1 MRPIL
6 TLKKKPAP
14 DLLASVAIPAEP
26 VQPAEPAKPVEPA
39 KAAKQSP
46 NEAQAA
52 KEARAAANRLLGQ
65 ELADRRRAYSEKLK
79 PLLEAYFSDKA
90 ILRETVLIDGVECL
104 RPLAVGIH
112 KTIFAWL
119 REQPDAQG
127 ASNTLL
133 MDLIKAVLGLHVAQP
148 KYLAGLLNCQDR
160 FDLDGNATGVVKD
173 KQRERA
179 EKAWKKV
186 QNKTLPAGEAN
197 VSTRKALA
205 ELEAGKGKQFAGVD
219 ALIADL
225 PAAD

>member
-1 MRPIL
+1 MRPTL

-14 DLLASVAIPAEP
+14 APLTPVSPQAEP
-26 VQPAEPAKPVEPA
+26 VQPAASVEPA
-39 KAAKQSP
+39 EPVKPAKQTP
-46 NEAQAA
+46 KEAQEAKAA

-112 KTIFAWL
+112 KTVFAWL

-133 MDLIKAVLGLHVAQP
+133 MDLIKAFLGLHVAQP
-148 KYLAGLLNCQDR
+148 QYLAGLLNCQDR
-160 FDLDGNATGVVKD
+160 FDLDGNPNGVVKD
-173 KQRERA
+173 KQREKA
-179 EKAWKKV
+179 EKALRKL
-186 QNKTLPAGEAN
+186 QQQAPTLSAHGC
-197 VSTRKALA
+197 
-205 ELEAGKGKQFAGVD
+205 
-219 ALIADL
+219 
-225 PAAD
+225 

>member
-14 DLLASVAIPAEP
+14 NLLASVAIPAEP

-46 NEAQAA
+46 KEAQAA

-65 ELADRRRAYSEKLK
+65 ELADRRRAYSDKLK

-104 RPLAVGIH
+104 TPLAVGIH
-112 KTIFAWL
+112 KTVFAWL

-133 MDLIKAVLGLHVAQP
+133 MDLIKAFLGLHVAQP
-148 KYLAGLLNCQDR
+148 QYLAGLLNCQDR
-160 FDLDGNATGVVKD
+160 FDLDGNPNGVVKD

-179 EKAWKKV
+179 EKALRKL
-186 QNKTLPAGEAN
+186 QQQALTPA
-197 VSTRKALA
+197 
-205 ELEAGKGKQFAGVD
+205 
-219 ALIADL
+219 
-225 PAAD
+225 P

>member
-14 DLLASVAIPAEP
+14 DLLASVAILAET

-46 NEAQAA
+46 KEAQAA

-65 ELADRRRAYSEKLK
+65 ELAARRRAYSDKLK
-79 PLLEAYFSDKA
+79 PLLEAYLSEKA

-112 KTIFAWL
+112 NTVFAWL

-148 KYLAGLLNCQDR
+148 QYLAGLLNCQDR

-179 EKAWKKV
+179 EKALRKL
-186 QNKTLPAGEAN
+186 QQQAPTPA
-197 VSTRKALA
+197 
-205 ELEAGKGKQFAGVD
+205 
-219 ALIADL
+219 
-225 PAAD
+225 P